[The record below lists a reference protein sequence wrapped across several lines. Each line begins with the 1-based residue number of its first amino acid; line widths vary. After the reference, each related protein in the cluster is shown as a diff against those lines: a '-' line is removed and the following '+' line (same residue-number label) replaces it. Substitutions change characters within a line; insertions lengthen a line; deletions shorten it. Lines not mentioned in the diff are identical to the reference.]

1 MKRYSF
7 CKKNGQI
14 KQFYFPICEYITYAD
29 IDNHVVTVG
38 RHDDVVDKY
47 ECYTTPRIELS
58 TSDRRNYVIKIKEIC
73 SNFGVT
79 TKEWYSCRDLSVELH
94 GENVEEM
101 IKELRDLLEGVR

>member
-14 KQFYFPICEYITYAD
+14 KQFHIPICEYITYAD

-38 RHDDVVDKY
+38 RHDDLVNKY

-58 TSDRRNYVIKIKEIC
+58 TNDRRNYVIKIKEIC

-79 TKEWYSCRDLSVELH
+79 TKEWYSYRDLSVELH